1 MSNHHDAAHEHSAA
15 PHDHH
20 SHEKSSH
27 THDHG
32 HGHGHNHNHA
42 HGSTN
47 RKRLG
52 IALGITGVIFIAE
65 VVGAIVT
72 DSLALLVDAGHMLTD
87 SMGLVVALIA
97 ATLMKRPPSEQHTW
111 GWQRAEVLSAGAQ
124 SAILLCVGGYAI
136 FEGVGRLFA
145 PPEVEAGG
153 VAFIGVVGL
162 LGNVASLMVLLDGKD
177 SNLNMRAAFLEVLND
192 ALGSVAV
199 IVSAAV
205 IALTGWT
212 RADTVAGLLVAVL
225 IVPRALKL
233 LKESGSILLEA
244 TPSGLDLT
252 KVREHMAEHP
262 HVKDVHDLHASVVS
276 TDLPVLTAHV
286 VLSDECFSDGHSQEI
301 LSEIQDCL
309 TTHHEVSIEH
319 CTLQLESEEVAKEH
333 KEHLHA

>member
-1 MSNHHDAAHEHSAA
+1 MSEH
-15 PHDHH
+15 HDHH
-20 SHEKSSH
+20 GHEH
-27 THDHG
+27 HTTTHDENGRAARGHDG
-32 HGHGHNHNHA
+32 HGHSHGHSHNHA

-47 RKRLG
+47 RTRLG
-52 IALGITGVIFIAE
+52 IALGITGVIFVAE

-87 SMGLVVALIA
+87 SVGLVVALIA
-97 ATLMKRPPSEQHTW
+97 ATLMKRPPSERHTW

-136 FEGVGRLFA
+136 YEGVLRLFA

-153 VAFIGVVGL
+153 VAVIGVIGL
-162 LGNVASLMVLLDGKD
+162 LGNVASLLVLLGGKD

-212 RADTVAGLLVAVL
+212 RADTVAGLLVAAL

-233 LKESGSILLEA
+233 LRESGSILLEA
-244 TPSGLDLT
+244 TPTELDLA
-252 KVREHMAEHP
+252 KVRQHLMEKP
-262 HVKDVHDLHASVVS
+262 HVI
-276 TDLPVLTAHV
+276 LTAHV
-286 VLSDECFSDGHSQEI
+286 VLADECFTDGHSQEI
-301 LSEIQDCL
+301 LADIQECL
-309 TTHHEVSIEH
+309 VTHHEISIEH
-319 CTLQLESEEVAKEH
+319 CTLQLESEKVAERH